1 VPSAKCRVQRINV
14 SYSALY
20 TLHSTLTF
28 TPNGGVYVKVL
39 WAPWRMEYIL
49 SDTGQGCFIC
59 DLAQAEPSEENLLLY
74 RNENAMVLMNKYP
87 YNNGHILVAPVAHT
101 ADLSELTELEYVGTM
116 ELFRF
121 SLKALE
127 NRLQPE
133 GFNAGL
139 NLGKTGG
146 AGLEEHVHFHIV
158 PRWHGDTNF
167 MPVIGD
173 LRVIPEAI
181 RKTYRYLKPLFE
193 DYGV

>member
-1 VPSAKCRVQRINV
+1 
-14 SYSALY
+14 
-20 TLHSTLTF
+20 
-28 TPNGGVYVKVL
+28 
-39 WAPWRMEYIL
+39 MEYIL
-49 SDTGQGCFIC
+49 SEDEEGCFIC
-59 DLAQAEPSEENLLLY
+59 DLTGAEPSEENLLLY
-74 RNENAMVLMNKYP
+74 RNEHAMVLMNKYP

-101 ADLSELTELEYVGTM
+101 ADLTDLTEPEYGQTM

-127 NRLQPE
+127 NLMDPE

-173 LRVIPEAI
+173 MRVIPEAI
-181 RKTYRYLKPLFE
+181 RETYNYLKPLFDKYSE
-193 DYGV
+193 Q

>member
-1 VPSAKCRVQRINV
+1 M
-14 SYSALY
+14 
-20 TLHSTLTF
+20 
-28 TPNGGVYVKVL
+28 KVL

-49 SDTGQGCFIC
+49 SEGEEGCFIC
-59 DLAQAEPSEENLLLY
+59 DLALAEPSEDNLLLY
-74 RNENAMVLMNKYP
+74 RNQHAMVLMNKYP
-87 YNNGHILVAPVAHT
+87 YNNGHILVAPIAHT
-101 ADLSELTELEYVGTM
+101 PDLSELTSLQYRETM

-127 NRLQPE
+127 GQLKPE

-146 AGLEEHVHFHIV
+146 AGLEDHVHFHIV

-181 RKTYRYLKPLFE
+181 RETYKYLKPLFE
-193 DYGV
+193 GYENRK

>member
-1 VPSAKCRVQRINV
+1 
-14 SYSALY
+14 
-20 TLHSTLTF
+20 
-28 TPNGGVYVKVL
+28 
-39 WAPWRMEYIL
+39 MEYIL
-49 SDTGQGCFIC
+49 SDDEDGCFIC
-59 DLAQAEPSEENLLLY
+59 DLTKAEPSEENLLLF
-74 RNENAMVLMNKYP
+74 RNEHAMVLMNKYP

-101 ADLSELTELEYVGTM
+101 ADLTELTETEYGETM

-127 NRLQPE
+127 NLMDPE

-167 MPVIGD
+167 MPVISD

-181 RKTYRYLKPLFE
+181 KETYNYLRPLFDE
-193 DYGV
+193 YSE

>member
-1 VPSAKCRVQRINV
+1 M
-14 SYSALY
+14 
-20 TLHSTLTF
+20 
-28 TPNGGVYVKVL
+28 KVL

-49 SDTGQGCFIC
+49 SEGEEGCFIC
-59 DLAQAEPSEENLLLY
+59 DLAVVEPSEENLLLF
-74 RNENAMVLMNKYP
+74 RNEHAMVLMNRYP
-87 YNNGHILVAPVAHT
+87 YNNGHILIAPVAHT
-101 ADLSELTELEYVGTM
+101 SDLSELTGPEYSETM

-121 SLKALE
+121 SLKALD
-127 NRLQPE
+127 NQLQPE

-167 MPVIGD
+167 MPVIAD

-181 RKTYRYLKPLFE
+181 RETYGYLRPLF
-193 DYGV
+193 DNYGN

>member
-1 VPSAKCRVQRINV
+1 
-14 SYSALY
+14 
-20 TLHSTLTF
+20 
-28 TPNGGVYVKVL
+28 
-39 WAPWRMEYIL
+39 MEYIL
-49 SDTGQGCFIC
+49 SDAEQGCFIC

-74 RNENAMVLMNKYP
+74 RNEHAMVLMNKYP

-101 ADLSELTELEYVGTM
+101 SDLSELTEPEYSQTM

-121 SLKALE
+121 CLKALE
-127 NRLQPE
+127 SLMDPE

-139 NLGKTGG
+139 NLGKSGG

-173 LRVIPEAI
+173 MRVIPEAI
-181 RKTYRYLKPLFE
+181 KETYGYLKPLFE
-193 DYGV
+193 NYGEQ

>member
-1 VPSAKCRVQRINV
+1 
-14 SYSALY
+14 
-20 TLHSTLTF
+20 
-28 TPNGGVYVKVL
+28 
-39 WAPWRMEYIL
+39 MEYIL
-49 SDTGQGCFIC
+49 SDGEQGCFIC
-59 DLAQAEPSEENLLLY
+59 DLTRAEPSEENLLLY
-74 RNENAMVLMNKYP
+74 RNEHAMVLMNKYP

-101 ADLSELTELEYVGTM
+101 SDLSELSESEYGETM

-127 NRLQPE
+127 SLMDPE

-139 NLGKTGG
+139 NLGKSGG

-173 LRVIPEAI
+173 MRVIPEAI
-181 RKTYRYLKPLFE
+181 RETYNFLRPLF
-193 DYGV
+193 DKYRD

>member
-1 VPSAKCRVQRINV
+1 M
-14 SYSALY
+14 
-20 TLHSTLTF
+20 
-28 TPNGGVYVKVL
+28 KVL

-49 SDTGQGCFIC
+49 SDEEEGCFIC
-59 DLAQAEPSEENLLLY
+59 DLTQAEPSEENLLLY
-74 RNENAMVLMNKYP
+74 RNEHAMVLMNKYP
-87 YNNGHILVAPVAHT
+87 YNNGHILVAPVGHT
-101 ADLSELTELEYVGTM
+101 ADLTELTETEYGGTM

-127 NRLQPE
+127 NLMDPE

-167 MPVIGD
+167 MPVISD

-181 RKTYRYLKPLFE
+181 RETYGYLRPLF
-193 DYGV
+193 DNYGK

>member
-1 VPSAKCRVQRINV
+1 M
-14 SYSALY
+14 
-20 TLHSTLTF
+20 
-28 TPNGGVYVKVL
+28 KVL

-49 SDTGQGCFIC
+49 SDKEQGCFIC
-59 DLAQAEPSEENLLLY
+59 DLAQAEPSQKNLLLY
-74 RNENAMVLMNKYP
+74 RNDHAMALMNKYP
-87 YNNGHILVAPVAHT
+87 YNNGHILIAPIAHT
-101 ADLSELTELEYVGTM
+101 SDLTELTDLEYIETM

-127 NRLQPE
+127 NLINPE

-139 NLGKTGG
+139 NLGKAAG

-167 MPVIGD
+167 MPVISD

-181 RKTYRYLKPLFE
+181 RETYGYLKPLF
-193 DYGV
+193 DNYGN

>member
-1 VPSAKCRVQRINV
+1 
-14 SYSALY
+14 
-20 TLHSTLTF
+20 
-28 TPNGGVYVKVL
+28 VKVL

-49 SDTGQGCFIC
+49 SDGEQGCFIC
-59 DLAQAEPSEENLLLY
+59 DLTRAEPSEENLLLY
-74 RNENAMVLMNKYP
+74 RNEHAMVLMNKYP

-101 ADLSELTELEYVGTM
+101 SDLSELSESEYGETM

-127 NRLQPE
+127 SLMNPE

-139 NLGKTGG
+139 NLGKSGG

-173 LRVIPEAI
+173 MRVIPEAI
-181 RKTYRYLKPLFE
+181 RETYNFLRPLF
-193 DYGV
+193 DKYRD

>member
-1 VPSAKCRVQRINV
+1 M
-14 SYSALY
+14 
-20 TLHSTLTF
+20 
-28 TPNGGVYVKVL
+28 KVL

-49 SDTGQGCFIC
+49 ADKGQECFLC
-59 DLAQAEPSEENLLLY
+59 DLAGALPSEDNLLLY
-74 RNENAMVLMNKYP
+74 RDDLAMVVMNRYP

-101 ADLSELTELEYVGTM
+101 ADLNELTQAEYSRTM

-127 NRLQPE
+127 RHMEPE
-133 GFNAGL
+133 GVNAGL

-167 MPVIGD
+167 MPVIANT
-173 LRVIPEAI
+173 RVIPEAI
-181 RKTYRYLKPLFE
+181 RETYRGLQPFFE
-193 DYGV
+193 KYGE

>member
-1 VPSAKCRVQRINV
+1 M
-14 SYSALY
+14 
-20 TLHSTLTF
+20 
-28 TPNGGVYVKVL
+28 KVL

-49 SDTGQGCFIC
+49 SDEEQGCFIC
-59 DLAQAEPSEENLLLY
+59 DLTRAEPSEDNLLLF
-74 RNENAMVLMNKYP
+74 RNQHAMVLMNKYP

-101 ADLSELTELEYVGTM
+101 PDLSELSVSEYGETM

-127 NRLQPE
+127 SHMQPE

-139 NLGKTGG
+139 NLGRSGG

-167 MPVIGD
+167 MPVISD

-181 RKTYRYLKPLFE
+181 KETYSYLKPLFE
-193 DYGV
+193 NYGER

>member
-1 VPSAKCRVQRINV
+1 M
-14 SYSALY
+14 
-20 TLHSTLTF
+20 
-28 TPNGGVYVKVL
+28 KVL

-49 SDTGQGCFIC
+49 SEKEQGCFIC
-59 DLAQAEPSEENLLLY
+59 DLTQAEPSEENLLLF
-74 RNENAMVLMNKYP
+74 RNEHAMVLMNKYP
-87 YNNGHILVAPVAHT
+87 YNNGHILVAPIAHT
-101 ADLSELTELEYVGTM
+101 SDLTELTDLEYIETM

-127 NRLQPE
+127 NLINPE

-139 NLGKTGG
+139 NLGKSAG

-167 MPVIGD
+167 MPVISD

-181 RKTYRYLKPLFE
+181 RETYGYLKPLF
-193 DYGV
+193 DNYGE

>member
-1 VPSAKCRVQRINV
+1 
-14 SYSALY
+14 
-20 TLHSTLTF
+20 
-28 TPNGGVYVKVL
+28 
-39 WAPWRMEYIL
+39 MEYIL
-49 SDTGQGCFIC
+49 SEDEAGCFLC
-59 DLAQAEPSEENLLLY
+59 DLNGAEPSEENLLLY
-74 RNENAMVLMNKYP
+74 RNEHAMVLMNKYP

-101 ADLSELTELEYVGTM
+101 ADLTDLTEPEYGQTM

-127 NRLQPE
+127 NLMDPE

-173 LRVIPEAI
+173 MRVIPEAI
-181 RKTYRYLKPLFE
+181 RETYNYLKPLFDKYSE
-193 DYGV
+193 Q

>member
-1 VPSAKCRVQRINV
+1 
-14 SYSALY
+14 
-20 TLHSTLTF
+20 
-28 TPNGGVYVKVL
+28 VKVL

-49 SDTGQGCFIC
+49 SDKERGCFIC
-59 DLAQAEPSEENLLLY
+59 DLKDLAPSEDNLLLF
-74 RNENAMVLMNKYP
+74 RNEHAVVLMNKYP
-87 YNNGHILVAPVAHT
+87 YNNGHILVAPKAHT
-101 ADLSELTELEYVGTM
+101 SDLSELTETEYGQTM
-116 ELFRF
+116 ELFRY

-127 NRLQPE
+127 NLMEPE

-167 MPVIGD
+167 MPVISD

-181 RKTYRYLKPLFE
+181 KETYRYLRPFFE
-193 DYGV
+193 NYRD

>member
-1 VPSAKCRVQRINV
+1 M
-14 SYSALY
+14 
-20 TLHSTLTF
+20 
-28 TPNGGVYVKVL
+28 KVL

-49 SDTGQGCFIC
+49 SEGDEGCFIC
-59 DLAQAEPSEENLLLY
+59 DLTKAEPSEENLLLY
-74 RNENAMVLMNKYP
+74 RNEHAVALMNKYP

-101 ADLSELTELEYVGTM
+101 ADLSELTDLEYGATM
-116 ELFRF
+116 ELFRY

-127 NRLQPE
+127 NLMQPE

-167 MPVIGD
+167 MPVISD

-181 RKTYRYLKPLFE
+181 RETYKFLKPLFD
-193 DYGV
+193 DYGN

>member
-1 VPSAKCRVQRINV
+1 
-14 SYSALY
+14 
-20 TLHSTLTF
+20 
-28 TPNGGVYVKVL
+28 VKVL

-49 SDTGQGCFIC
+49 SEGESGCFIC
-59 DLAQAEPSEENLLLY
+59 DLAQAEPSEENLVLY
-74 RNENAMVLMNKYP
+74 RNTHAMVLMNKFP
-87 YNNGHILVAPVAHT
+87 YNNGHILVAPIAHT
-101 ADLSELTELEYVGTM
+101 PDLSELTALEYCETM
-116 ELFRF
+116 ELFRY

-127 NRLQPE
+127 NLMQPE

-181 RKTYRYLKPLFE
+181 RETYKYLKPLFDNCGE
-193 DYGV
+193 Q

>member
-1 VPSAKCRVQRINV
+1 
-14 SYSALY
+14 
-20 TLHSTLTF
+20 
-28 TPNGGVYVKVL
+28 
-39 WAPWRMEYIL
+39 MEYIL
-49 SDTGQGCFIC
+49 SDEEQGCFIC
-59 DLAQAEPSEENLLLY
+59 DLTRAEPSAENLLLF
-74 RNENAMVLMNKYP
+74 RNEHAMVLMNKYP

-101 ADLSELTELEYVGTM
+101 SDLSELTESEYGQTM

-127 NRLQPE
+127 SLMDPE

-167 MPVIGD
+167 MPVISN

-181 RKTYRYLKPLFE
+181 RETYRYLKPLF
-193 DYGV
+193 DNYGN